1 MNLTLFQLEFFI
13 LETVCDIVFWKI
25 LKTMMSK
32 FLLSVLENNKLQE
45 VSGNWTKYEWSI
57 W

>member
-1 MNLTLFQLEFFI
+1 
-13 LETVCDIVFWKI
+13 
-25 LKTMMSK
+25 MMSK